1 MLDLKQILL
10 KILQSP
16 GISMVGQIQMYAG
29 STAPTGW
36 LFCHGQAVSRTT
48 YATLFAA
55 IGTNYGE
62 GDGSTTFNLPD
73 FRGRV
78 PVGVGQGT
86 VEDATWRALGAEGGT
101 ETVTL
106 TESQLPQITG
116 SFLIRHWAN
125 STLTAI
131 FNPTGKF
138 SSTTQSTS
146 ANNIQNNSNN
156 PNSAQ
161 KITYA
166 FGGGQAHNNMMPY
179 LGVEYIICYK

>member
-16 GISMVGQIQMYAG
+16 GMSMVGQVQMYAG

-48 YATLFAA
+48 YATLFAV
-55 IGTNYGE
+55 IGTTFGE

-73 FRGRV
+73 FQGRV
-78 PVGVGQGT
+78 PVGVGQST
-86 VEDATWRALGAEGGT
+86 VEDATWRALGASGGT

-106 TESQLPQITG
+106 TANQSGQRALTIDGGAHSHTFYYGGMGSGSRNSLTVYNAGGTG
-116 SFLIRHWAN
+116 NYGSGGTHTHAVSAAN
-125 STLTAI
+125 ATE
-131 FNPTGKF
+131 
-138 SSTTQSTS
+138 
-146 ANNIQNNSNN
+146 
-156 PNSAQ
+156 
-161 KITYA
+161 
-166 FGGGQAHNNMMPY
+166 AHNNMMPY